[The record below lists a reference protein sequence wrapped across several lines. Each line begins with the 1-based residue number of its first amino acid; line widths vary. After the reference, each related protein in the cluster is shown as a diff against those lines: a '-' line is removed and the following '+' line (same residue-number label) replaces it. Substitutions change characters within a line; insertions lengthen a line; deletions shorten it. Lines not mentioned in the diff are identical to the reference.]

1 MSLLFVGA
9 FSRIPP
15 PHLPEPKNA
24 TPTKKEEMEDE
35 KKPHRSKECAFSE
48 EKKGKEQLRCLSS

>member
-15 PHLPEPKNA
+15 SHLPEPNNA
-24 TPTKKEEMEDE
+24 TPTKKDEMEDE
-35 KKPHRSKECAFSE
+35 KKPHRSKECAFSGERKE
-48 EKKGKEQLRCLSS
+48 EELGCLSS